1 VEGSDDYYYYTLL
14 SLLQRNT
21 GGKLTKQI
29 NSILKKYASSKRAD
43 PRRVSGIT
51 AKAKLASPPFS
62 SLLLSRPLS
71 SCPCHSFRSFRTFP
85 LTRKQQRLQSFD
97 NGTTKAKEEVFEWL
111 VDELKL
117 RFSASSEHSH
127 VGAAEVKGNYPS
139 QLDSAV
145 ISAFNKKRP
154 LKDFRSFA
162 HAHLIKNRKAFQ
174 GKVNLQS
181 LSQPYRS
188 HYKAKRTPQKFGRC
202 RP

>member
-1 VEGSDDYYYYTLL
+1 
-14 SLLQRNT
+14 
-21 GGKLTKQI
+21 
-29 NSILKKYASSKRAD
+29 
-43 PRRVSGIT
+43 
-51 AKAKLASPPFS
+51 
-62 SLLLSRPLS
+62 
-71 SCPCHSFRSFRTFP
+71 
-85 LTRKQQRLQSFD
+85 
-97 NGTTKAKEEVFEWL
+97 VFEWL

-117 RFSASSEHSH
+117 RFSASSEHAH
-127 VGAAEVKGNYPS
+127 VGAAEVNYPS
-139 QLDSAV
+139 QLDPAV